1 MRRSLAEPK
10 NLRASAPIIAGS
22 FLVARHLAT
31 RSRRRA
37 AGFRVIARSTRLM
50 GQNRDTASSSVTLW
64 RGRRDRGDIGRAQ
77 SLVNC
82 WLCGDSSALFQSKDC
97 VTLRPADPPPLPQG
111 LRMPIRRQ
119 SIALALVAAV
129 ACLSALSAA
138 AQSASDPVLAKVS
151 GVEIRESDL
160 ALAEADIGQSLP
172 PGAAEA
178 RRDALLAYLI
188 DVTILATAAEAQ
200 KMQDAP
206 GFARKL
212 AFVRSKVLM
221 EALLDQASKG
231 AVTEEA
237 MRKLY
242 EESVSKLKP
251 EEEVRARHIL
261 VDSEDK
267 AKEVIA
273 KLKAGGD
280 FAALAKEYSKD
291 PGAAEGGDLGY
302 FTKDQMVAEFADAA
316 FKMKPGDISDPV
328 KTQFGWHVIKLEDR
342 RKKPVPIF
350 EQVKDQIEQF
360 LVRKAQ
366 SDLVLKLR
374 ESAKVE
380 RTTPPAQT
388 PAPAAK
394 GKK

>member
-1 MRRSLAEPK
+1 
-10 NLRASAPIIAGS
+10 
-22 FLVARHLAT
+22 
-31 RSRRRA
+31 
-37 AGFRVIARSTRLM
+37 
-50 GQNRDTASSSVTLW
+50 
-64 RGRRDRGDIGRAQ
+64 
-77 SLVNC
+77 
-82 WLCGDSSALFQSKDC
+82 
-97 VTLRPADPPPLPQG
+97 
-111 LRMPIRRQ
+111 MPIRRQ
-119 SIALALVAAV
+119 SIALALAAAV
-129 ACLSALSAA
+129 ACLSVFAASAQPA
-138 AQSASDPVLAKVS
+138 NDPVLATVN

-178 RRDALLAYLI
+178 RRDALLSYLI
-188 DVTILATAAEAQ
+188 DVTILATAAEQQ
-200 KMQDAP
+200 KLQEAP

-212 AFVRSKVLM
+212 AFVRNKVLM
-221 EALLDQASKG
+221 ESLLDQATKA
-231 AVTEEA
+231 AVSEEA

-242 EESVSKLKP
+242 EESVSKLTP

-267 AKEVIA
+267 AKEVLA

-302 FTKDQMVAEFADAA
+302 FGKDQMVAEFADAA
-316 FKMKPGDISDPV
+316 FKMKKGDLSDPV

-342 RKKPVPIF
+342 RQKPVPTF

-394 GKK
+394 GKN

>member
-1 MRRSLAEPK
+1 M
-10 NLRASAPIIAGS
+10 
-22 FLVARHLAT
+22 
-31 RSRRRA
+31 
-37 AGFRVIARSTRLM
+37 
-50 GQNRDTASSSVTLW
+50 
-64 RGRRDRGDIGRAQ
+64 
-77 SLVNC
+77 
-82 WLCGDSSALFQSKDC
+82 
-97 VTLRPADPPPLPQG
+97 
-111 LRMPIRRQ
+111 
-119 SIALALVAAV
+119 
-129 ACLSALSAA
+129 SALSAA
-138 AQSASDPVLAKVS
+138 AQPASDPVLAKVN
-151 GVEIRESDL
+151 GVEIRERDL
-160 ALAEADIGQSLP
+160 ALAEADIGQNLP

-212 AFVRSKVLM
+212 AFVRGKVLM
-221 EALLDQASKG
+221 EAILDQASKG

-242 EESVSKLKP
+242 EESVSKLTP

-267 AKEVIA
+267 TKEVIA

-302 FTKDQMVAEFADAA
+302 FTKDQMVAEFAEAA

-342 RKKPVPIF
+342 RQKPVPPF

>member
-1 MRRSLAEPK
+1 
-10 NLRASAPIIAGS
+10 
-22 FLVARHLAT
+22 
-31 RSRRRA
+31 
-37 AGFRVIARSTRLM
+37 
-50 GQNRDTASSSVTLW
+50 
-64 RGRRDRGDIGRAQ
+64 
-77 SLVNC
+77 
-82 WLCGDSSALFQSKDC
+82 
-97 VTLRPADPPPLPQG
+97 
-111 LRMPIRRQ
+111 MPIRRR
-119 SIALALVAAV
+119 SIALALAAAV
-129 ACLSALSAA
+129 ACLSAFAA
-138 AQSASDPVLAKVS
+138 TAQPASDPVLAKVN

-178 RRDALLAYLI
+178 RRDALLSYLI

-200 KMQDAP
+200 KMQEAP

-212 AFVRSKVLM
+212 AFVRNKVLM
-221 EALLDQASKG
+221 ESLLDQATKA
-231 AVTEEA
+231 AVSEEA

-242 EESVSKLKP
+242 EESVSKLTP

-267 AKEVIA
+267 AKEVVA

-302 FTKDQMVAEFADAA
+302 FGKDQMVAEFADAA
-316 FKMKPGDISDPV
+316 FKMKKGDISDPV

-342 RKKPVPIF
+342 RQKPVPTF

-394 GKK
+394 GNN

>member
-1 MRRSLAEPK
+1 
-10 NLRASAPIIAGS
+10 
-22 FLVARHLAT
+22 
-31 RSRRRA
+31 
-37 AGFRVIARSTRLM
+37 
-50 GQNRDTASSSVTLW
+50 
-64 RGRRDRGDIGRAQ
+64 
-77 SLVNC
+77 
-82 WLCGDSSALFQSKDC
+82 
-97 VTLRPADPPPLPQG
+97 
-111 LRMPIRRQ
+111 MPIRRQ
-119 SIALALVAAV
+119 SIALALAAVV
-129 ACLSALSAA
+129 ACLSAFAASAQPA
-138 AQSASDPVLAKVS
+138 NGPVLAKVN

-178 RRDALLAYLI
+178 RRDALLSYLI

-200 KMQDAP
+200 KMQEAP

-212 AFVRSKVLM
+212 AFVRNKVLM
-221 EALLDQASKG
+221 EALLDKATKS

-237 MRKLY
+237 RRKLY
-242 EESVSKLKP
+242 EESVSKLTP

-273 KLKAGGD
+273 KLKAGGE

-302 FTKDQMVAEFADAA
+302 FTKDQMVVEFADAA
-316 FKMKPGDISDPV
+316 FKMKKGDISDPV

-342 RKKPVPIF
+342 RQKPVPAF

-366 SDLVLKLR
+366 SDIVLKLR

-394 GKK
+394 GK

>member
-1 MRRSLAEPK
+1 MTL
-10 NLRASAPIIAGS
+10 
-22 FLVARHLAT
+22 
-31 RSRRRA
+31 RRR
-37 AGFRVIARSTRLM
+37 
-50 GQNRDTASSSVTLW
+50 
-64 RGRRDRGDIGRAQ
+64 
-77 SLVNC
+77 
-82 WLCGDSSALFQSKDC
+82 
-97 VTLRPADPPPLPQG
+97 
-111 LRMPIRRQ
+111 
-119 SIALALVAAV
+119 SIALALAAAV
-129 ACLSALSAA
+129 ACLSAFAA
-138 AQSASDPVLAKVS
+138 GAQPAGDPVLAKVN

-160 ALAEADIGQSLP
+160 VLAEADIGQSLP

-178 RRDALLAYLI
+178 RRDALLSYLI
-188 DVTILATAAEAQ
+188 DVTILATAAESQ

-212 AFVRSKVLM
+212 GFVRNKVLM
-221 EALLDQASKG
+221 EVLLDQATKS

-242 EESVSKLKP
+242 EESVSKLTP
-251 EEEVRARHIL
+251 EEEVRASHIL

-267 AKEVIA
+267 GKEVIA
-273 KLKAGGD
+273 KLKAGGS

-316 FKMKPGDISDPV
+316 FKMKKGDISDPV

-342 RKKPVPIF
+342 RQKPVPTF
-350 EQVKDQIEQF
+350 EQVKDQVQQF
-360 LVRKAQ
+360 LVRKTQ
-366 SDLVLKLR
+366 SELVLKLR
-374 ESAKVE
+374 ESAKIE

-394 GKK
+394 GKN

>member
-1 MRRSLAEPK
+1 
-10 NLRASAPIIAGS
+10 
-22 FLVARHLAT
+22 
-31 RSRRRA
+31 
-37 AGFRVIARSTRLM
+37 
-50 GQNRDTASSSVTLW
+50 
-64 RGRRDRGDIGRAQ
+64 
-77 SLVNC
+77 
-82 WLCGDSSALFQSKDC
+82 
-97 VTLRPADPPPLPQG
+97 
-111 LRMPIRRQ
+111 MPIRRQ
-119 SIALALVAAV
+119 SIALALAAVV
-129 ACLSALSAA
+129 ACLSAFAASAQPA
-138 AQSASDPVLAKVS
+138 NGPVLAKVN

-178 RRDALLAYLI
+178 RRDALLSYLI

-200 KMQDAP
+200 KMQEAP

-212 AFVRSKVLM
+212 AFVRNKVLM
-221 EALLDQASKG
+221 EALLDKATKS

-242 EESVSKLKP
+242 EESVSKLTP

-273 KLKAGGD
+273 KLKAGGE

-302 FTKDQMVAEFADAA
+302 FTKDQMVVEFADAA
-316 FKMKPGDISDPV
+316 FKMKKGDISDPV

-342 RKKPVPIF
+342 RQKPVPAF

-366 SDLVLKLR
+366 SDIVLKLR

-394 GKK
+394 GK

>member
-1 MRRSLAEPK
+1 
-10 NLRASAPIIAGS
+10 
-22 FLVARHLAT
+22 
-31 RSRRRA
+31 
-37 AGFRVIARSTRLM
+37 
-50 GQNRDTASSSVTLW
+50 
-64 RGRRDRGDIGRAQ
+64 
-77 SLVNC
+77 
-82 WLCGDSSALFQSKDC
+82 
-97 VTLRPADPPPLPQG
+97 
-111 LRMPIRRQ
+111 MPIRRQ

-129 ACLSALSAA
+129 ACLSVLSAT
-138 AQSASDPVLAKVS
+138 AQPASDPVLAKVN
-151 GVEIRESDL
+151 GVEIRESNL

-172 PGAAEA
+172 PGATEA

-206 GFARKL
+206 GFVRKL

-221 EALLDQASKG
+221 EALLDQATKG

-242 EESVSKLKP
+242 EESVSKLTP

-302 FTKDQMVAEFADAA
+302 FTKDQMVAEFAEAA
-316 FKMKPGDISDPV
+316 FKMKPGDISDRV

-342 RKKPVPIF
+342 RQKPVPPF

-374 ESAKVE
+374 ESAKIE

-388 PAPAAK
+388 PAPAVK

>member
-1 MRRSLAEPK
+1 
-10 NLRASAPIIAGS
+10 
-22 FLVARHLAT
+22 
-31 RSRRRA
+31 
-37 AGFRVIARSTRLM
+37 
-50 GQNRDTASSSVTLW
+50 
-64 RGRRDRGDIGRAQ
+64 
-77 SLVNC
+77 
-82 WLCGDSSALFQSKDC
+82 
-97 VTLRPADPPPLPQG
+97 
-111 LRMPIRRQ
+111 MPIRRQ
-119 SIALALVAAV
+119 SIALALAAVV
-129 ACLSALSAA
+129 ACLSTFAASAQPA
-138 AQSASDPVLAKVS
+138 NGPVLAKVN
-151 GVEIRESDL
+151 GVEIRENDL
-160 ALAEADIGQSLP
+160 AFAEADIGQSLP

-178 RRDALLAYLI
+178 RRDALLSYLI

-200 KMQDAP
+200 KMQEAP

-212 AFVRSKVLM
+212 AFVRNKVLM
-221 EALLDQASKG
+221 EVLLDHATKS

-242 EESVSKLKP
+242 EESVSKLTP

-273 KLKAGGD
+273 KLKAGGE

-316 FKMKPGDISDPV
+316 FKMKKGDISDPV

-342 RKKPVPIF
+342 RQKPVPAF

-366 SDLVLKLR
+366 SDVVLKLR

-394 GKK
+394 GK

>member
-242 EESVSKLKP
+242 EESVSKLTP

-273 KLKAGGD
+273 KLTAGGD
-280 FAALAKEYSKD
+280 F
-291 PGAAEGGDLGY
+291 GY

>member
-1 MRRSLAEPK
+1 M
-10 NLRASAPIIAGS
+10 
-22 FLVARHLAT
+22 LVRH
-31 RSRRRA
+31 
-37 AGFRVIARSTRLM
+37 
-50 GQNRDTASSSVTLW
+50 
-64 RGRRDRGDIGRAQ
+64 
-77 SLVNC
+77 
-82 WLCGDSSALFQSKDC
+82 
-97 VTLRPADPPPLPQG
+97 
-111 LRMPIRRQ
+111 Q
-119 SIALALVAAV
+119 SIALALAAAV
-129 ACLSALSAA
+129 ACLSVFAVA
-138 AQSASDPVLAKVS
+138 AQPADDPVLAKVN
-151 GVEIRESDL
+151 GVELHESDL

-172 PGAAEA
+172 PGAGDA
-178 RRDALLAYLI
+178 RRDALLSYLI

-200 KMQDAP
+200 KMQDGP

-212 AFVRSKVLM
+212 AFVRNKVLM
-221 EALLDQASKG
+221 EALLDQATKA
-231 AVTEEA
+231 AVSEEA
-237 MRKLY
+237 MRKVY
-242 EESVSKLKP
+242 EESVSKLTP

-316 FKMKPGDISDPV
+316 FKMKKGDISDPV

-342 RKKPVPIF
+342 RQKPVPAF

-394 GKK
+394 GKN

>member
-1 MRRSLAEPK
+1 
-10 NLRASAPIIAGS
+10 
-22 FLVARHLAT
+22 
-31 RSRRRA
+31 
-37 AGFRVIARSTRLM
+37 
-50 GQNRDTASSSVTLW
+50 
-64 RGRRDRGDIGRAQ
+64 
-77 SLVNC
+77 
-82 WLCGDSSALFQSKDC
+82 
-97 VTLRPADPPPLPQG
+97 
-111 LRMPIRRQ
+111 MPIRRR
-119 SIALALVAAV
+119 SIALALAAAV
-129 ACLSALSAA
+129 ACLSAFAA
-138 AQSASDPVLAKVS
+138 VAQPANDPVLAKVN
-151 GVEIRESDL
+151 GVEIRESEL

-178 RRDALLAYLI
+178 RRDALLSYLI

-200 KMQDAP
+200 KMQDTP

-212 AFVRSKVLM
+212 GFVRNKVLM
-221 EALLDQASKG
+221 EVLLDQATKA
-231 AVTEEA
+231 AVSEEA

-242 EESVSKLKP
+242 EESVSKLTP

-316 FKMKPGDISDPV
+316 FKLKKGDISDPV

-342 RKKPVPIF
+342 RQKPVPAF

-374 ESAKVE
+374 EAAKVE
-380 RTTPPAQT
+380 RTTPPVQP

-394 GKK
+394 GKN

>member
-1 MRRSLAEPK
+1 MS
-10 NLRASAPIIAGS
+10 I
-22 FLVARHLAT
+22 
-31 RSRRRA
+31 RRR
-37 AGFRVIARSTRLM
+37 
-50 GQNRDTASSSVTLW
+50 
-64 RGRRDRGDIGRAQ
+64 
-77 SLVNC
+77 
-82 WLCGDSSALFQSKDC
+82 
-97 VTLRPADPPPLPQG
+97 
-111 LRMPIRRQ
+111 

-138 AQSASDPVLAKVS
+138 AQPASDPVLAKVN

-178 RRDALLAYLI
+178 RRDALLAYVI

-200 KMQDAP
+200 KMQHAP

-212 AFVRSKVLM
+212 AFVRGKVLM
-221 EALLDQASKG
+221 EAILDQASKG

-242 EESVSKLKP
+242 EESVSKLTP

-267 AKEVIA
+267 TKEVIA

-302 FTKDQMVAEFADAA
+302 FTKDQMVAQFAEAA

-342 RKKPVPIF
+342 RQKPVPPF

-374 ESAKVE
+374 ESAKIE

-388 PAPAAK
+388 PAPAVK

>member
-1 MRRSLAEPK
+1 M
-10 NLRASAPIIAGS
+10 
-22 FLVARHLAT
+22 LVRH
-31 RSRRRA
+31 
-37 AGFRVIARSTRLM
+37 
-50 GQNRDTASSSVTLW
+50 
-64 RGRRDRGDIGRAQ
+64 
-77 SLVNC
+77 
-82 WLCGDSSALFQSKDC
+82 
-97 VTLRPADPPPLPQG
+97 
-111 LRMPIRRQ
+111 Q
-119 SIALALVAAV
+119 SIALALAAAV
-129 ACLSALSAA
+129 ACLSAFAVA
-138 AQSASDPVLAKVS
+138 AQPANDPVLAKVN
-151 GVEIRESDL
+151 GVELHESDL

-172 PGAAEA
+172 PGAGDA

-200 KMQDAP
+200 KMQDGP

-212 AFVRSKVLM
+212 AFVRNKVLM
-221 EALLDQASKG
+221 EALLDQATKA
-231 AVTEEA
+231 AVSEEA
-237 MRKLY
+237 MRKVY
-242 EESVSKLKP
+242 DESVSKLTP

-316 FKMKPGDISDPV
+316 FKMKKGDISDPV

-342 RKKPVPIF
+342 RQKPVPAF

-380 RTTPPAQT
+380 RTTPPTQT

-394 GKK
+394 GKN

>member
-1 MRRSLAEPK
+1 
-10 NLRASAPIIAGS
+10 
-22 FLVARHLAT
+22 
-31 RSRRRA
+31 
-37 AGFRVIARSTRLM
+37 
-50 GQNRDTASSSVTLW
+50 
-64 RGRRDRGDIGRAQ
+64 
-77 SLVNC
+77 
-82 WLCGDSSALFQSKDC
+82 
-97 VTLRPADPPPLPQG
+97 
-111 LRMPIRRQ
+111 MPIRRQ
-119 SIALALVAAV
+119 SIALALAAVV
-129 ACLSALSAA
+129 ACLSAFAASAQPA
-138 AQSASDPVLAKVS
+138 NGPVLAKVN

-178 RRDALLAYLI
+178 RRDALLSYLI

-200 KMQDAP
+200 KMQEAP

-212 AFVRSKVLM
+212 AFVRNKVLM
-221 EALLDQASKG
+221 EALLDKATKS

-242 EESVSKLKP
+242 EESVSKLTP

-273 KLKAGGD
+273 KLKAGGE

-302 FTKDQMVAEFADAA
+302 FTKDQMVVEFADAA
-316 FKMKPGDISDPV
+316 FKMKKGDISDPV

-342 RKKPVPIF
+342 RQKPVPAF

-366 SDLVLKLR
+366 SDVVLKLR

-394 GKK
+394 GK

>member
-1 MRRSLAEPK
+1 M
-10 NLRASAPIIAGS
+10 
-22 FLVARHLAT
+22 LVRH
-31 RSRRRA
+31 
-37 AGFRVIARSTRLM
+37 
-50 GQNRDTASSSVTLW
+50 
-64 RGRRDRGDIGRAQ
+64 
-77 SLVNC
+77 
-82 WLCGDSSALFQSKDC
+82 
-97 VTLRPADPPPLPQG
+97 
-111 LRMPIRRQ
+111 Q

-129 ACLSALSAA
+129 ACLSVFAVA
-138 AQSASDPVLAKVS
+138 AQPADDPVLAKVN
-151 GVEIRESDL
+151 GVELHESDL

-172 PGAAEA
+172 PGAGDA
-178 RRDALLAYLI
+178 RRDALLSYLI

-200 KMQDAP
+200 KMQDGP

-212 AFVRSKVLM
+212 AFVRNKVLM
-221 EALLDQASKG
+221 EALLDQATKA
-231 AVTEEA
+231 AVSEEA
-237 MRKLY
+237 MRKVY
-242 EESVSKLKP
+242 EESVSKLTP

-316 FKMKPGDISDPV
+316 FKMKKGDISDPV

-342 RKKPVPIF
+342 RQKPVPAF

-394 GKK
+394 GKN